1 MSSSAYAVTL
11 QCPSSLII
19 LTGKTCNETL
29 VLEVEEYVGPGVLTD
44 DAVTAFTLACSLGPE
59 LPFGF
64 ASVPSLSSV
73 VLRSKEWCGC

>member
-1 MSSSAYAVTL
+1 M
-11 QCPSSLII
+11 
-19 LTGKTCNETL
+19 
-29 VLEVEEYVGPGVLTD
+29 GPGVLTD

-73 VLRSKEWCGC
+73 VLRSKGMVWLLTMFTFKK